1 MVILLFFSTDCILFC
16 KIFVQ
21 HIEQK
26 KVQFLSNLLQRE
38 GHPLEAV
45 LVALESAAPC
55 QWAVEQ
61 PSLTTI
67 LTSPTMVHL
76 LHVVSR

>member
-1 MVILLFFSTDCILFC
+1 MKFVTQAPAPTPKEHVI
-16 KIFVQ
+16 Q
-21 HIEQK
+21 HQSA
-26 KVQFLSNLLQRE
+26 VARE

-76 LHVVSR
+76 LHVVSRYVSAVQTYAS